1 MRLQRP
7 PPDVLPLGVEPPT
20 LEALN
25 ETFRAAK
32 PYVTGGT
39 RAVLGE
45 GPIGARLALVG
56 EQPGEQEDLEGRPFV
71 DPAGQLLDRA
81 LAEAGIERGDCY
93 VTNAVKHFKFVQ
105 RGKRRIHQK
114 PTAGEVRHYRWWLMK
129 ELEFVAPALVVALGS
144 TAAYAL
150 AGRPIAVLKER
161 GMTPFGFVAVHPSML
176 LRIPEPEARQ
186 DAYRSF
192 VGDLKNAKAI
202 ANEQPGASVR

>member
-114 PTAGEVRHYRWWLMK
+114 PTAGEVRRAVRESFALSV
-129 ELEFVAPALVVALGS
+129 EDVLARRSRVLFLDAALAAAAAPAVSRILARELNWPPARE
-144 TAAYAL
+144 AAEIAAFGAL
-150 AGRPIAVLKER
+150 AARYLPRSATEASS
-161 GMTPFGFVAVHPSML
+161 PPS
-176 LRIPEPEARQ
+176 
-186 DAYRSF
+186 
-192 VGDLKNAKAI
+192 G
-202 ANEQPGASVR
+202 